1 MWFAWCTGS
10 SPKQKTGNHRADRK
24 IKADGAMCQN
34 VTHQRELG
42 RVSVDVLEGSYRA
55 PR

>member
-1 MWFAWCTGS
+1 MWFASCTGS

-24 IKADGAMCQN
+24 KADRATCQN
-34 VTHQRELG
+34 VTPQRELG
-42 RVSVDVLEGSYRA
+42 RVSVDSMEGSYRV